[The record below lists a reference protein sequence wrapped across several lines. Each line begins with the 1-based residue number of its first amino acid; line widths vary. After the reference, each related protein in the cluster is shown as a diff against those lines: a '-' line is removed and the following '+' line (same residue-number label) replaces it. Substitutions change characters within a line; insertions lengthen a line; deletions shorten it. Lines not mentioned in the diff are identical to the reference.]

1 MQLSNCEGLTARG
14 FPLKEN
20 KYMFIFEICSL
31 INPGT
36 YMINKL
42 FHGWFTCAKFYSL
55 VVNKNRTRSPAVKQP
70 TIER

>member
-1 MQLSNCEGLTARG
+1 MQLSNCEGLTARC

-20 KYMFIFEICSL
+20 KGMFIFEFCSL

-42 FHGWFTCAKFYSL
+42 FHGWFTCANFFHSL
-55 VVNKNRTRSPAVKQP
+55 
-70 TIER
+70 